1 MGNVWRNQSF
11 GVVWGRIDSLGTIR
25 ISNGKN
31 MGGEGRKKYTSA
43 IELACHD
50 LRKGVKG
57 TNLPLTKERLS
68 VMGKT
73 LRGGGWGEKGEPRS
87 MYG

>member
-1 MGNVWRNQSF
+1 M
-11 GVVWGRIDSLGTIR
+11 VWGRIDSLGTIR

-31 MGGEGRKKYTSA
+31 MGEEGKGEEEKYTSA

-57 TNLPLTKERLS
+57 TNLPVKGRDCLIW
-68 VMGKT
+68 GKN
-73 LRGGGWGEKGEPRS
+73 
-87 MYG
+87 